1 MRWPY
6 IALGLVLFGFILFS
20 CAPSEPATP
29 APSTREVLE
38 ALEVEVNEQ
47 DLEGVMALFA
57 EDALWEVTFENNT
70 CDGFQNIEWCWEI
83 YFMTPVTSELRDI
96 SVDGDT
102 ATFTWVEFRS
112 AMNKY
117 WLTNVEVQ
125 NGKITHIEWP
135 EEPVRE
141 STGID

>member
-1 MRWPY
+1 MGRY
-6 IALGLVLFGFILFS
+6 FIFLVIVLLGFALSS
-20 CAPSEPATP
+20 CADSEPT
-29 APSTREVLE
+29 ELE
-38 ALEVEVNEQ
+38 MLEILDSLETEVNEQ

-57 EDALWEVTFENNT
+57 EDALWEVPFENET

-102 ATFTWVEFRS
+102 ATFTWGEFRP
-112 AMNKY
+112 ALNKY
-117 WLTNVEVQ
+117 WLAIVEVQ